1 MAKAGYCSECGRNV
15 YLSPEG
21 ACELGHGPECVSG
34 AYEVPEPTAA
44 DQGGVP
50 QPPAAPVPTPVTGI
64 GGKDADAQP
73 VYPSMPALPVTPPR
87 NRTGLVVIVVVILLL
102 LCACVLGGP
111 VLFQAVTKTTTA
123 TKPTTASPTRAKIM
137 ATLGF
142 MEALLVGDIKAA
154 KPFLTDAAQKSVDE
168 TGWADIAS
176 ASPTAT
182 VAFSAPAWS
191 GDTTAVVTFSNADTS
206 GTITFSADTSKP
218 DSVIMNGVSSSGS
231 ERDTIALVKE
241 GAEWRIV
248 SLDNGAGDVTTFDAE
263 FVKSMLP

>member
-15 YLSPEG
+15 RLTPEG
-21 ACELGHGPECVSG
+21 ACGSGHGPECVSG
-34 AYEVPEPTAA
+34 AYEASEPPSATEQDVP
-44 DQGGVP
+44 
-50 QPPAAPVPTPVTGI
+50 PVPTPVAGA
-64 GGKDADAQP
+64 GGAAAEGQP

-102 LCACVLGGP
+102 LLACVLGGP
-111 VLFQAVTKTTTA
+111 VLFQAITKTTA
-123 TKPTTASPTRAKIM
+123 PKQATASPARAKIT
-137 ATLGF
+137 ATLSF

-182 VAFSAPAWS
+182 VAFSAPKWS
-191 GDTTAVVTFSNADTS
+191 GDTTAVVTFSNAETS
-206 GTITFSADTSKP
+206 GTITFGIDTSKP
-218 DSVIMNGVSSSGS
+218 DVVIMNGVSTSGS
-231 ERDTIALVKE
+231 ERDVIGLVKE
-241 GAEWRIV
+241 GGEWRIL